1 MTLGISVACFFNPE
15 YDPPCNNE
23 VHRESDIYNNQ
34 QVDFQENPE
43 EWQGERFQTRAL
55 RFQTGAV
62 RFWNHTTSRGQL
74 SFRWYSVRRSERE
87 EGILSSREEG
97 QKCDRNTKSRREVRE
112 QERETEEQWK
122 NMMQISERTTY
133 GRLMGSLWS
142 EWTCRLCLL
151 SWLKHI
157 VYWILHS
164 IHLYSHPAIRR
175 ANTKG
180 SIAPQRNANVNLFV
194 HFCHICAQCM
204 FKHTHTSGL
213 QARHQVC

>member
-1 MTLGISVACFFNPE
+1 MAVVSCRSHDGTKQSVLNTACRAVTLGISVACFFNPE

-43 EWQGERFQTRAL
+43 GWQGERFQTRAL

-74 SFRWYSVRRSERE
+74 SFRWYSERSQRAG
-87 EGILSSREEG
+87 EGDWGAVE
-97 QKCDRNTKSRREVRE
+97 KYD
-112 QERETEEQWK
+112 
-122 NMMQISERTTY
+122 QISERTTY

-142 EWTCRLCLL
+142 EWTCSLCLL
-151 SWLKHI
+151 SWLKYI

>member
-1 MTLGISVACFFNPE
+1 MIHLVT
-15 YDPPCNNE
+15 
-23 VHRESDIYNNQ
+23 
-34 QVDFQENPE
+34 
-43 EWQGERFQTRAL
+43 TRCIVKA
-55 RFQTGAV
+55 TS
-62 RFWNHTTSRGQL
+62 TITSRLISRKTPKNDRG
-74 SFRWYSVRRSERE
+74 SAFKPEHCGFKPERWGFEITLLHAANFLL
-87 EGILSSREEG
+87 GG
-97 QKCDRNTKSRREVRE
+97 TAREVRE

-142 EWTCRLCLL
+142 EWTCSLCLL
-151 SWLKHI
+151 SWLKYI